1 MMPKIDRQNFE
12 SYQTM
17 DNFDV
22 DQAVISPPKSSPSA
36 PEQKGSKPRKTLDL
50 LRWVGLIDRLEA
62 GARYLFLGMAM
73 MSFVAYGYMVYTQ
86 DQWQT
91 NHRQLQK
98 LRNQESQQ
106 AIINARLRNQAAE
119 LAEKDSSGT
128 IDPSPGRAV
137 FVPITDIAV
146 PAQSASH
153 KSAAAPSEI
162 STTVGY

>member
-1 MMPKIDRQNFE
+1 MDTLDTNQ
-12 SYQTM
+12 SAATQT
-17 DNFDV
+17 
-22 DQAVISPPKSSPSA
+22 PTP
-36 PEQKGSKPRKTLDL
+36 KPRQALNL
-50 LRWVGLIDRLEA
+50 LRWVSLVDRLEA

-119 LAEKDSSGT
+119 LAEKDNSGT

-137 FVPITDIAV
+137 FVPITDAV
-146 PAQSASH
+146 ASTNKSASR
-153 KSAAAPSEI
+153 KLAPTSPEI
-162 STTVGY
+162 SITVGY

>member
-1 MMPKIDRQNFE
+1 
-12 SYQTM
+12 M
-17 DNFDV
+17 DTFDTE
-22 DQAVISPPKSSPSA
+22 QAVTSQQQSPKKSSKSRRP
-36 PEQKGSKPRKTLDL
+36 LDL
-50 LRWVGLIDRLEA
+50 LRWVGLIDRLES

-73 MSFVAYGYMVYTQ
+73 MSFVAYAYMVHTQ
-86 DQWQT
+86 DQWQSY
-91 NHRQLQK
+91 HRQLQK

-137 FVPITDIAV
+137 FVPINDVGI
-146 PAQSASH
+146 PAD
-153 KSAAAPSEI
+153 KSTNRKPVNSSTPPEI